1 MKQSHQQPVGGAH
14 APQSHMPQ
22 SYTLTSSEF
31 ERLRDRLARF
41 SGVYLD
47 ATRQRMLEHGLARRL
62 LARGCTYAQYEQIL
76 TIDRE
81 ELARLSELV
90 LNHETFFFRNQPHM
104 RALHDVIL
112 PELNRHKP
120 PGEPIRIWS
129 AGCATGEEAY
139 SLAIAVREAFPLSTR
154 PIQIWATDLSAP
166 ALALAREG
174 CYSGRAL
181 VNLAPEILARYFD
194 PSANGYAVNERVRAL
209 VQFERYNLL
218 DPPPPTA
225 QGIDIIFCQNVII
238 YFQAATAQ
246 LILRSFYDLLSEGG
260 MLFLG
265 FSETLWNR
273 FDAFH
278 TREVLGAF
286 VYYKEAYTP
295 ATKRELVAIRA
306 SETRHAATRALVPTA
321 ARARPKPPQELKAAG
336 EPAQAEALLRQ
347 SETLVARGRVTEALA
362 VLRRISPASGLAVA
376 AMLAIARLQANS
388 GQADL
393 ALAEAKRIVEHDPL
407 HHEATMLLGI
417 LYSQQGQWDMAVL
430 QFERARYLNSAAP
443 LVSFHLAEAYRQ
455 KGRAEAAAREYRNAL
470 RKLQPLPPDTVI
482 DGVAVGWLR
491 DTCQQHLTQLSQRDS
506 EH

>member
-1 MKQSHQQPVGGAH
+1 MKQLHQHSVGVART
-14 APQSHMPQ
+14 PQH
-22 SYTLTSSEF
+22 YTLTNAEF

-41 SGVYLD
+41 SGVHLD

-62 LARGCTYAQYEQIL
+62 SVRGCGYAQYEQIL
-76 TIDRE
+76 TIDPE

-112 PELNRHKP
+112 PELHRRKP

-139 SLAIAVREAFPLSTR
+139 SLAIAVLEALPLSTR
-154 PIQIWATDLSAP
+154 PVQIWATDLSEP
-166 ALALAREG
+166 ALAVAREG

-181 VNLAPEILARYFD
+181 VNIAPEILARYFD
-194 PSANGYAVNERVRAL
+194 PLARGYAVSERVRAL

-218 DPPPPTA
+218 DTPPPNA
-225 QGIDIIFCQNVII
+225 RGIDIIFCQNVII

-246 LILRSFYDLLSEGG
+246 LILRSFYNLLSEGG

-286 VYYKEAYTP
+286 VYYKEAYAP
-295 ATKRELVAIRA
+295 ATKPESVALRA
-306 SETRHAATRALVPTA
+306 SETRRPTTRPLVPLVA
-321 ARARPKPPQELKAAG
+321 QARPRPLRKLKVAS
-336 EPAQAEALLRQ
+336 EPAHVEALLHQ
-347 SETLVARGRVTEALA
+347 GETLAE
-362 VLRRISPASGLAVA
+362 
-376 AMLAIARLQANS
+376 MLALARLQANS
-388 GQADL
+388 GQVDL
-393 ALAEAKRIVEHDPL
+393 ALAEAQRIVERDPL

-417 LYSQQGQWDMAVL
+417 LYSQQGQWDTAVL
-430 QFERARYLNSAAP
+430 QFERARYLNSNAP

-455 KGRAEAAAREYRNAL
+455 QGRAEAAAREYRNAL

-491 DTCQQHLTQLSQRDS
+491 ETCQQHLTQLSQRDS

>member
-1 MKQSHQQPVGGAH
+1 MKQSHQHSAAGAH
-14 APQSHMPQ
+14 TPQH
-22 SYTLTSSEF
+22 YTLTSSEF

-41 SGVYLD
+41 SGVHLD

-62 LARGCTYAQYEQIL
+62 SVRGCAYAQYEQIL
-76 TIDRE
+76 TIDPE

-112 PELNRHKP
+112 PELNRRKP

-139 SLAIAVREAFPLSTR
+139 SLAIAVLEALPLSTR
-154 PIQIWATDLSAP
+154 PIQIWATDLSEP

-174 CYSGRAL
+174 RYSGRAL
-181 VNLAPEILARYFD
+181 VNLSPEMLARYFE
-194 PSANGYAVNERVRAL
+194 PLANGYAVNERVRAL

-218 DPPPPTA
+218 DSPPPSA
-225 QGIDIIFCQNVII
+225 RGIDIIFCQNVII

-286 VYYKEAYTP
+286 VYYKEAYAP
-295 ATKRELVAIRA
+295 APKREPVALRA
-306 SETRHAATRALVPTA
+306 SETRCPATRPLVPTTV
-321 ARARPKPPQELKAAG
+321 RTRRRPPQELAGG
-336 EPAQAEALLRQ
+336 EPAQAEALLHQ
-347 SETLVARGRVTEALA
+347 GETLVASGRVAEALA
-362 VLRRISPASGLAVA
+362 ILRRISPASDLAVA
-376 AMLAIARLQANS
+376 AMLAIARIQANS
-388 GQADL
+388 GQIDL
-393 ALAEAKRIVEHDPL
+393 ALAEAQRVVERDPL
-407 HHEATMLLGI
+407 HQEATMLLGI
-417 LYSQQGQWDMAVL
+417 LYSQQGQWDTAVL
-430 QFERARYLNSAAP
+430 QFERARYLNSSAP
-443 LVSFHLAEAYRQ
+443 LVSFHLAKAYRQ
-455 KGRAEAAAREYRNAL
+455 QGRAEAAAREYRNAL

-491 DTCQQHLTQLSQRDS
+491 ETCQQHLTQLSQRDS